1 VPAVQS
7 QNGAPEA
14 DARVFRVAAPALRS
28 FFLATKAECMQPILP
43 GYNHLLQLAAQSAPV
58 LECAQRLTAG
68 NHVSIKSLA
77 GSTKALVV
85 GALWSLGS
93 VSMAIVVADDQDV
106 DPMAH
111 DLALFIGHENV
122 IGIHGAQRHSA
133 LAAGGMV
140 HHEQMDAL
148 GTMHE
153 GQRFVVVASASALG
167 LRAPLAAEIRSAT
180 LSISRGQSL
189 AYESF
194 ITDLLQ
200 AGFERTD
207 YVAKPGDIA
216 IRGGIVDV
224 FPSGWESP
232 LRIEFWG
239 DSIESIREFE
249 PLSQRSI
256 REHATAVFLG
266 RIYHQD
272 DSSLEATILDHLP
285 IDTIIVLDSPEA
297 VDAEMHT
304 RELDTQ
310 RERIAGWGS
319 VVRINPLAEADVLV
333 RSAPQPSMAA
343 SVEQMLRI
351 CDKQI
356 IRSYATFVGADGHQN
371 VHRLRELCENV
382 VDQIEHEQPNEGDHL
397 LGVLNAIRWV
407 STTVSAGFVWDDVAV
422 ACFTEHQLFGRQRA
436 QRRPKR
442 SESGFSIRELQQ
454 LQVGDILVHEDKGLG
469 RYLGLHTI
477 TINGSTQEC
486 VKLEFAG
493 GDHLY
498 VHLNYV
504 HKLSKYASE
513 EGATPKLS
521 KLGSAE
527 WERKKAKA
535 KKRIKDIARDLI
547 KLYAERKSQ
556 PGFAFPVDTIWQ
568 NEFEASFQYED
579 TPDQAKATA
588 EVKFDMESPTPMDRL
603 VCGDVGFGKTE
614 VAIRAAFKAAQAG
627 KQVAVLVP
635 TTILAEQ
642 HGVTFRD
649 RLRRYPVRIDVL
661 SRFRS
666 RQEQKDILER
676 LASGAVDIVVGTHRL
691 LSKDVVFKELGLL
704 IIDEEHRFG
713 VAAKEK
719 LRQLRSSVDTLTLTA
734 TPIPRTLNFSLM
746 GARDLSVIET
756 PPRNRLPVRTE
767 IVEWHD
773 DILREALLRELERGG
788 QCFVVTDK
796 IKDIDKL
803 SMKIKMLVPSLRI
816 AVAHGQ
822 MEADAL
828 EDVMEGFLERKFD
841 VLIATKI
848 IESGLDI
855 PNANTMI
862 IENADNFGLAE
873 LYQLRGRVGRS
884 NTQAY
889 CYLLIPAPHMLSRLA
904 LRRLQALEEFTDLG
918 SGFQLAMRD
927 LEIRGAGNL
936 LGGEQSGFI
945 LEMGFELYQKI
956 LEEAVLELRHEE
968 FNELFADDR
977 SRAVSFAND
986 DVAVEL
992 DTDALIPHSYVPA
1005 DTDRYDVYRRLYNAQ
1020 EQRQV
1025 DVVYDELRDRF
1036 GALPAEAQELLFAVR
1051 LRIAAIPTGFVRVVV
1066 RQNRLLIELPSEEHT
1081 TWYERVFKGILAPL
1095 TDMKNARVVQHGKR
1109 LMIEVLLDARDEAVI
1124 VMERF
1129 AALVRTSSNQDNVD
1143 EV

>member
-1 VPAVQS
+1 MRQII
-7 QNGAPEA
+7 NGYG
-14 DARVFRVAAPALRS
+14 
-28 FFLATKAECMQPILP
+28 PILK
-43 GYNHLLQLAAQSAPV
+43 AATTSSV
-58 LECAQRLTAG
+58 VIDCARRLTDVGSASVKTLTG
-68 NHVSIKSLA
+68 SARSVLVASLW
-77 GSTKALVV
+77 TM
-85 GALWSLGS
+85 GS
-93 VSMAIVVADDQDV
+93 VPVVVVVADDADV
-106 DPMAH
+106 DSFVH
-111 DLALFIGHENV
+111 DLSVLVGADAV
-122 IGIHGAQRHSA
+122 IGIHGAQRQSA

-148 GTMHE
+148 GSLHE
-153 GQRFVVVASASALG
+153 TGRFMVVCSASALG
-167 LRAPLAAEIRSAT
+167 LKAPAAGDVRAST
-180 LSISRGQSL
+180 LTVKRGQQL
-189 AYESF
+189 PYEDT
-194 ITDLLQ
+194 ITALLM
-200 AGFERTD
+200 AGFERSD
-207 YVAKPGDIA
+207 YVSKPGQVA
-216 IRGGIVDV
+216 LRGGIVDV

-239 DSIESIREFE
+239 DSVESIREFE

-256 REHATAVFLG
+256 REHAEVTFLA
-266 RIYHQD
+266 RMYHQD
-272 DSSLEATILDHLP
+272 DESLKSSILDHLP
-285 IDTIIVLDSPEA
+285 AESLMVVDSPEA
-297 VDAEMHT
+297 VDSEMHA
-304 RELDTQ
+304 RELGHQ
-310 RERIAGWGS
+310 RAALTSWPMQLK
-319 VVRINPLAEADVLV
+319 INPLGDADVST
-333 RSAPQPSMAA
+333 RSQAQPSMGA
-343 SVEQMLRI
+343 SVEQLLRSGAACQARGI
-351 CDKQI
+351 MPYVCADGEQNVRRLRDLCESI
-356 IRSYATFVGADGHQN
+356 LEQVEADDPASGDLLVGA
-371 VHRLRELCENV
+371 
-382 VDQIEHEQPNEGDHL
+382 
-397 LGVLNAIRWV
+397 LNGMTWI
-407 STTVSAGFVWDDVAV
+407 SAALSSGFIWDDVAL
-422 ACFTEHQLFGRQRA
+422 ACFTEHQVFGRQRA
-436 QRRPKR
+436 QKRQRR
-442 SESGFSIRELQQ
+442 SETGFSVRELQQ
-454 LQVGDILVHEDKGLG
+454 MQIGDILVHEDKGLG
-469 RYLGLHTI
+469 KYLGLHTI
-477 TINGSTQEC
+477 VINGSSQEC
-486 VKLEFAG
+486 VKLEFSG

-513 EGATPKLS
+513 EGAVPKLS
-521 KLGSAE
+521 KLGSIE
-527 WERKKAKA
+527 WERKKARA

-547 KLYAERKSQ
+547 KLYAARKAQ
-556 PGFAFPVDTIWQ
+556 PGFAYPADSIWQ
-568 NEFEASFQYED
+568 SEFEASFQYED
-579 TPDQAKATA
+579 TPDQARATA

-614 VAIRAAFKAAQAG
+614 VAVRAAFKAAQSG

-666 RQEQKDILER
+666 RQEQKEILQRIAEGS
-676 LASGAVDIVVGTHRL
+676 ADIVVGTHRL
-691 LSKDVVFKELGLL
+691 LSKDVVFKDLGLL

-719 LRQLRSSVDTLTLTA
+719 LRQLRSTVDTLTLTA

-767 IVEWHD
+767 IVEWD
-773 DILREALLRELERGG
+773 DELLREALLRELERGG
-788 QCFVVTDK
+788 QCFVVTDR
-796 IKDIDKL
+796 IKDIEKL
-803 SMKIKMLVPSLRI
+803 SIKIKMLVPALRV

-822 MEADAL
+822 MEPDVL
-828 EDVMEGFLERKFD
+828 EDVMDGFLERKFD

-862 IENADNFGLAE
+862 VEHSDNFGLAE

-889 CYLLIPAPHMLSRLA
+889 CYLLIPPPHTLSRMA

-968 FNELFADDR
+968 FEELFPDDR
-977 SRAVSFAND
+977 QRRRSFANQ

-992 DTDALIPHSYVPA
+992 DTDALIPNAFIPA
-1005 DTDRYDVYRRLYNAQ
+1005 DTDRYDIYRRLYNAT

-1036 GALPAEAQELLFAVR
+1036 GALPAEVEELLFAVR
-1051 LRIAAIPTGFVRVVV
+1051 LRIVAIPTGFVRIAV
-1066 RQNRLLIELPSEEHT
+1066 RGERMIIELPPEENT
-1081 TWYERVFKGILAPL
+1081 AWYDDIFQSVMALLAGMSNCRL
-1095 TDMKNARVVQHGKR
+1095 VQHGKR
-1109 LMIEVLLDARDEAVI
+1109 LVIEVILPDRQEALFAL
-1124 VMERF
+1124 ERF
-1129 AALVRTSSNQDNVD
+1129 AGLMRAPSVHDHLED
-1143 EV
+1143 E

>member
-1 VPAVQS
+1 ML
-7 QNGAPEA
+7 
-14 DARVFRVAAPALRS
+14 DCAR
-28 FFLATKAECMQPILP
+28 
-43 GYNHLLQLAAQSAPV
+43 
-58 LECAQRLTAG
+58 RLTDVHAAS
-68 NHVSIKSLA
+68 VKTLT
-77 GSTKALVV
+77 GSARSVMV
-85 GALWSLGS
+85 ASLWSMGS
-93 VSMAIVVADDQDV
+93 VPVVVVVADDADV
-106 DPMAH
+106 DQYVH
-111 DLALFIGHENV
+111 DLSVLVGADVV
-122 IGIHGAQRHSA
+122 IGVHGAQRQSA

-148 GTMHE
+148 GSLQE
-153 GQRFVVVASASALG
+153 AGRFMVVCSVSALG
-167 LRAPLAAEIRSAT
+167 LKAPAAGDVRAST
-180 LSISRGQSL
+180 LTVKRGQHLPYEETVTSL
-189 AYESF
+189 
-194 ITDLLQ
+194 LM
-200 AGFERTD
+200 AGFERAD
-207 YVAKPGDIA
+207 YVSKPGEIA
-216 IRGGIVDV
+216 LRGGIVDV

-239 DSIESIREFE
+239 DSVESIREFE

-256 REHATAVFLG
+256 REHAEVTFLA
-266 RIYHQD
+266 RMYHQD
-272 DSSLEATILDHLP
+272 DESLQASILDHLP
-285 IDTIIVLDSPEA
+285 AESLLVVDSPES
-297 VDAEMHT
+297 VDAELHN
-304 RELDTQ
+304 RGLEHQ
-310 RERIAGWGS
+310 RSALTAWSTILK
-319 VVRINPLAEADVLV
+319 INPLGDVDV
-333 RSAPQPSMAA
+333 STQCQAQPSMGA
-343 SVEQMLRI
+343 SVEQLLRSSESCQARGVI
-351 CDKQI
+351 PYVCADGEQNVRRLRDLCESI
-356 IRSYATFVGADGHQN
+356 VDQVEADDPASGDLLVGA
-371 VHRLRELCENV
+371 
-382 VDQIEHEQPNEGDHL
+382 
-397 LGVLNAIRWV
+397 LNGITWI
-407 STTVSAGFVWDDVAV
+407 SASLSSGFVWDDMGI
-422 ACFTEHQLFGRQRA
+422 ACLTEHQVFGRQRA
-436 QRRPKR
+436 QRRARR
-442 SESGFSIRELQQ
+442 SETGFSVRELQQ
-454 LQVGDILVHEDKGLG
+454 MQIGDILVHEDKGLG
-469 RYLGLHTI
+469 KYLGLQTI
-477 TINGSTQEC
+477 VINGSSQEC
-486 VKLEFAG
+486 VKLEFSG

-513 EGATPKLS
+513 EGAVPKLS
-521 KLGSAE
+521 KLGSIE
-527 WERKKAKA
+527 WERKKARA

-547 KLYAERKSQ
+547 KLYAARKAQ
-556 PGFAFPVDTIWQ
+556 PGFAYPVDSIWQ

-579 TPDQAKATA
+579 TPDQARATA

-614 VAIRAAFKAAQAG
+614 VAVRAAFKAAQSG

-666 RQEQKDILER
+666 RQQQKEILQRIAEGS
-676 LASGAVDIVVGTHRL
+676 ADIVVGTHRL
-691 LSKDVVFKELGLL
+691 LSKDVVFKDLGLL

-719 LRQLRSSVDTLTLTA
+719 LRQLRTTVDTLTLTA

-767 IVEWHD
+767 IVEWD
-773 DILREALLRELERGG
+773 DELLREALLRELERGG
-788 QCFVVTDK
+788 QCFVVTDR
-796 IKDIDKL
+796 IKDIEKL
-803 SMKIKMLVPSLRI
+803 SMKIKMLVPALRV

-822 MEADAL
+822 MEADVL
-828 EDVMEGFLERKFD
+828 EDVMDGFLERKFD

-862 IENADNFGLAE
+862 VEHSDNFGLAE

-889 CYLLIPAPHMLSRLA
+889 CYLLIPPPHTLSRMA
-904 LRRLQALEEFTDLG
+904 LRRLQALEEYTDLG
-918 SGFQLAMRD
+918 SGFKLAMRD

-968 FNELFADDR
+968 FEELFPNDSQR
-977 SRAVSFAND
+977 RRSFANQ

-992 DTDALIPHSYVPA
+992 DTDALIPHAFIPA
-1005 DTDRYDVYRRLYNAQ
+1005 DTDRYEIYRRLYNST

-1036 GALPAEAQELLFAVR
+1036 GTLPSEVEELLFAVR
-1051 LRIAAIPTGFVRVVV
+1051 LRIASIPTGFVRVAV
-1066 RQNRLLIELPSEEHT
+1066 RGERMIIELPPEENSA
-1081 TWYERVFKGILAPL
+1081 WYEEVFQNIVASLGGMSNCRL
-1095 TDMKNARVVQHGKR
+1095 VQHGKR
-1109 LMIEVLLDARDEAVI
+1109 LVIEVILPDRQEALFVI
-1124 VMERF
+1124 ERF
-1129 AALVRTSSNQDNVD
+1129 AALVRVPPVNDHRED
-1143 EV
+1143 E

>member
-1 VPAVQS
+1 MRQIISGYDPILQAATTSACVL
-7 QNGAPEA
+7 
-14 DARVFRVAAPALRS
+14 DCARRLTEDHSVSVKTLTGSARSMLVAA
-28 FFLATKAECMQPILP
+28 
-43 GYNHLLQLAAQSAPV
+43 
-58 LECAQRLTAG
+58 
-68 NHVSIKSLA
+68 
-77 GSTKALVV
+77 
-85 GALWSLGS
+85 LWRMGS
-93 VSMAIVVADDQDV
+93 VSAVVVVADDTDV
-106 DPMAH
+106 DQYVH
-111 DLALFIGHENV
+111 DLSVLLGAEHV
-122 IGIHGAQRHSA
+122 IGIHGAQRQSA

-148 GTMHE
+148 GSVHE
-153 GQRFVVVASASALG
+153 GQRFVIVCSAAALG
-167 LRAPLAAEIRSAT
+167 LRAPVAGDVSSSTMTIE
-180 LSISRGQSL
+180 RGQQL
-189 AYESF
+189 AYEDT
-194 ITDLLQ
+194 ITSLLLS
-200 AGFERTD
+200 GFERTD
-207 YVAKPGDIA
+207 YVSKPGQIA

-232 LRIEFWG
+232 LRFEFWG
-239 DSIESIREFE
+239 DAIESIREFE

-256 REHATAVFLG
+256 REHSQVTFLAK
-266 RIYHQD
+266 IYHQD
-272 DSSLEATILDHLP
+272 DAALEASILDHVPPQSLLV
-285 IDTIIVLDSPEA
+285 IDSPEA
-297 VDAEMHT
+297 VDAELHNRDLEQQRTQLASWTT
-304 RELDTQ
+304 RLL
-310 RERIAGWGS
+310 
-319 VVRINPLAEADVLV
+319 VNPLGETELRV
-333 RSAPQPSMAA
+333 RCQPQPSMGA
-343 SVEQMLRI
+343 SVEQLLRASAA
-351 CDKQI
+351 QQS
-356 IRSYATFVGADGHQN
+356 RSLTPYVGADGQQN
-371 VHRLRELCENV
+371 VRRLRELCESI
-382 VDQIEHEQPNEGDHL
+382 VDQIESDDPSSGDL
-397 LGVLNAIRWV
+397 LVGALAGISWV
-407 STTVSAGFVWDDVAV
+407 SSALSAGFIWDDIGV
-422 ACFTEHQLFGRQRA
+422 ACFTEHQVFGRQRA

-442 SESGFSIRELQQ
+442 SESGFSVRDLQQ
-454 LQVGDILVHEDKGLG
+454 MQIGDVLVHEDKGLG
-469 RYLGLHTI
+469 KYLGLHTI
-477 TINGSTQEC
+477 VINGSSQEC
-486 VKLEFAG
+486 VKLEFSG

-513 EGATPKLS
+513 EGAVPKLS

-527 WERKKAKA
+527 WERKKDRA

-547 KLYAERKSQ
+547 KLYAARKSQ
-556 PGFAFPVDTIWQ
+556 PGFAYPVDSIWQ

-579 TPDQAKATA
+579 TPDQARATS

-614 VAIRAAFKAAQAG
+614 VAVRAAFKAAQSG

-649 RLRRYPVRIDVL
+649 RLRRYPVRIEVL

-666 RQEQKDILER
+666 RQEQKEILQRITEG
-676 LASGAVDIVVGTHRL
+676 SVDIVVGTHRL
-691 LSKDVVFKELGLL
+691 LSKDVIFKDLGLL

-719 LRQLRSSVDTLTLTA
+719 LRQLRTSVDTLTLTA

-773 DILREALLRELERGG
+773 DILSEALLRELERGG
-788 QCFVVTDK
+788 QCFFVTDR

-803 SMKIKMLVPSLRI
+803 SMKIKMLVPALRV

-822 MEADAL
+822 MEADVL
-828 EDVMEGFLERKFD
+828 EDVMEGFLERKYD

-862 IENADNFGLAE
+862 IEHADNFGLAE

-889 CYLLIPAPHMLSRLA
+889 CYLLIPPPHTLSRMA
-904 LRRLQALEEFTDLG
+904 LRRLQALEEYTDLG
-918 SGFQLAMRD
+918 SGFKLAMRD

-945 LEMGFELYQKI
+945 MEMGFELYQKI
-956 LEEAVLELRHEE
+956 LEEAVLELRHDE
-968 FNELFADDR
+968 FQELFPDESQR
-977 SRAVSFAND
+977 RRSFANN

-992 DTDALIPHSYVPA
+992 DTDALIPHSFIPA
-1005 DTDRYDVYRRLYNAQ
+1005 DTDRYDVYRRLYNAT

-1036 GALPAEAQELLFAVR
+1036 GTLPPETEELLYAVR
-1051 LRIAAIPTGFVRVVV
+1051 LRIAAIPTGFVRIAV
-1066 RQNRLLIELPSEEHT
+1066 RGERMIVELPSEENT
-1081 TWYERVFKGILAPL
+1081 AWYDDVFQRLMTPL
-1095 TDMKNARVVQHGKR
+1095 GEFSNARLVQHGKR
-1109 LMIEVLLDARDEAVI
+1109 LVIEVILHDRHEAQFI
-1124 VMERF
+1124 LERF
-1129 AALVRTSSNQDNVD
+1129 ASIVRTIGTVQTEDM
-1143 EV
+1143 E